1 MLVYEITDVF
11 SKKKIPFAIVG
22 GLALAFHGIV
32 RNTVDVDL
40 VISLTAPQ
48 LEKAEQALKEI
59 GLQSRIPVRAKDIA
73 AFRKEYIRD
82 RNLIAWSFVDFKNP
96 LRQVD
101 ILIHLSLEDL
111 PHQTI
116 KVGGVRIPVAT
127 LQALAEMKKTAGRP
141 QDLVDLERIYE
152 KIKSTK

>member
-32 RNTVDVDL
+32 RSTVDVDL
-40 VISLTAPQ
+40 VINLSGLH

-73 AFRKEYIRD
+73 AFREEYIRD

-101 ILIHLSLEDL
+101 ILINLSLENL
-111 PHQTI
+111 PHQTF

-141 QDLVDLERIYE
+141 QDLVDLEKIYE